1 MHQTVAGRV
10 HIHRV
15 LILVP
20 VFAVLAVLIG
30 TMMATRDMPTLRAGV
45 ILSTLVFI
53 SLPLFWY
60 VARSDAEGMLLF
72 NVLLLSFG
80 LKLVAMEYRIAGGL
94 LADALVYNNIGADWA
109 DLLANGEWPQIMRYS
124 GTNVVRLI
132 TAFVYLVTGQT
143 LSGISILWS
152 WLGLIGMLL
161 FYKAFV
167 TAFPGGNRRLY
178 MLLMLLYP
186 SMLLWTSSLGKDALM
201 MFFAG
206 LTTYGL
212 VRLQKG
218 GGLIGWVW
226 LIVGEGAMLATR
238 PHIAAIF
245 MMALATSA
253 LIRPVRA
260 GSLTPFIRVAGVVLF
275 LAVSVGVAITAAR
288 AVGIENLDA
297 EEVEQFIGSRQAGGA
312 GERAGSAFTPI
323 DTSTPLGLAL
333 LIPTVLFRPFPWE
346 AHNLN
351 ALVAAMEGFGLLA
364 LVVYRFKS
372 VRSAIK
378 QATQDSFLLLA
389 VVYMLMFIYMF
400 SAIANFGII
409 ARQRV
414 QIYPFVFMLIA
425 YQHYRRDR
433 GVA

>member
-1 MHQTVAGRV
+1 MHQTVAGRA
-10 HIHRV
+10 HIQRV

-30 TMMATRDMPTLRAGV
+30 TMMATADMPTLRAGV

-60 VARSDAEGMLLF
+60 VARSDPEGTLLF

-80 LKLVAMEYRIAGGL
+80 LKLLAMEYRFTGGL

-109 DLLANGEWPQIMRYS
+109 GLLANGEWPQITRYS
-124 GTNVVRLI
+124 GTNVLRLV

-143 LSGISILWS
+143 LLGISILWS

-167 TAFPGGNRRLY
+167 TAFPGGHRRLY
-178 MLLMLLYP
+178 MLLILLYP
-186 SMLLWTSSLGKDALM
+186 SMLLWTSSLSKDALM
-201 MFFAG
+201 MFLAG
-206 LTTYGL
+206 LATYGL
-212 VRLQKG
+212 ARLNRG
-218 GGLIGWVW
+218 SGLIGWVW
-226 LIVGEGAMLATR
+226 LIVGEGGMLAIR

-288 AVGIENLDA
+288 SVGIENLEA
-297 EEVEQFIGSRQAGGA
+297 EEVEQFIGSRQTGS

-323 DTSTPLGLAL
+323 DTSSPLGLAL

-346 AHNLN
+346 AHNMN

-364 LVVYRFKS
+364 LVVYRVKS
-372 VRSAIK
+372 VRSAI
-378 QATQDSFLLLA
+378 QRAMQDSFLLLA
-389 VVYMLMFIYMF
+389 VLYMLMFIYLF

-414 QIYPFVFMLIA
+414 MIYPFVFMLIA